1 MPIKILYVRIKFS
14 LNKLKTPKTPAFD
27 GPKMKNL
34 NIPAFDYRV
43 APEIKFGSGMASG
56 IGEELKAIGVAG
68 RVLIISDPGVI
79 AAGLAGTVTASLKK
93 QGVAV
98 DLFSDLKGE
107 TSAATIDAATEMIRA
122 GRPSAVIGLGGG
134 SALDVAKMAT
144 VVAAADHSTEAYAL
158 MRRPLPQ
165 RKTKLIMLPTAAGTG
180 AEVTRTAIF
189 TDSRGHK
196 VWAWGDALAADLVI
210 LDPALTI
217 SLPHSLTAATG
228 LDAMVHA
235 IEACTVKSSHP
246 FVRAN
251 GLHAIRLI
259 YQNLVKTLERP
270 RDLNTRANLLAAS
283 TLAGLAI
290 DGAGTGLAHSIGHA
304 LGTIAG
310 IHHGRAVALALDV
323 VFPQNATTAIDIHV
337 EIAAALG
344 VQGDKTA
351 AARTAKM
358 GAQAFSGF
366 IRRTGIELS
375 LKPDRLTPKDVGRLV
390 DVIYSEENLP
400 MIGNNCYAAS
410 KADMNEFTRQLLSR

>member
-1 MPIKILYVRIKFS
+1 
-14 LNKLKTPKTPAFD
+14 
-27 GPKMKNL
+27 MKNL
-34 NIPAFDYRV
+34 KIPAFNYSFMPAV
-43 APEIKFGSGMASG
+43 KFASG
-56 IGEELKAIGVAG
+56 LASEIGEELKAIGAASQ
-68 RVLIISDPGVI
+68 VLIISDPGVI
-79 AAGLAGTVTASLKK
+79 AAGLGDTVTASLKK

-98 DLFSDLKGE
+98 DLFNDLKGE
-107 TSAATIDAATEMIRA
+107 TSAASIDAATETIRA
-122 GRPSAVIGLGGG
+122 CRPSAVIGLGGG

-144 VVAAADHSTEAYAL
+144 VVAAADHSTESYAL
-158 MRRPLPQ
+158 MRRPLPP
-165 RKTKLIMLPTAAGTG
+165 RAAKLVMLPTTAGTG
-180 AEVTRTAIF
+180 AEVTRTAVF

-210 LDPALTI
+210 LDPALTV
-217 SLPHSLTAATG
+217 SLPHALTAATG

-246 FVRAN
+246 FVQAN

-259 YQNLVKTLERP
+259 YQHLAGALERP
-270 RDLNTRANLLAAS
+270 QDLNARANLLTAS

-323 VFPQNATTAIDIHV
+323 IFPKNATTAINIHA

-344 VQGDKTA
+344 VQVDKTA
-351 AARTAKM
+351 AAQTAKM
-358 GAQAFSGF
+358 GAQAFGGF

-375 LKPDRLTPKDVGRLV
+375 LKPDGLSPKDVGRLV
-390 DVIYSEENLP
+390 DAIYSEENLP
-400 MIGNNCYAAS
+400 MIENNCYSA
-410 KADMNEFTRQLLSR
+410 NESAISEFARQLLSR